1 MDVLGAMGTILV
13 AGAVLIPGAALV
25 SLILRA
31 SRETANTALVL
42 LAGGVAAVL
51 VGMGAYAVLCGAAK
65 IRQAQWAKP
74 SHNIAIDKREQ
85 HIDARRQS
93 LVVDANGQPVQL
105 PPGQKIVEV
114 MQ

>member
-1 MDVLGAMGTILV
+1 MKALLIVFVSVGTPLTVICV
-13 AGAVLIPGAALV
+13 RVGQNVVDDGVRAIMYAIAACIV
-25 SLILRA
+25 M
-31 SRETANTALVL
+31 V
-42 LAGGVAAVL
+42 GVAILLHAI
-51 VGMGAYAVLCGAAK
+51 AT

-93 LVVDANGQPVQL
+93 LVVDAAGHPVEL
-105 PPGQKIVEV
+105 PAGQKIVEV